1 MSSVESYFF
10 IEGTQHGKIGHI
22 GCQKKAIRK
31 YQSKFIEMRL
41 RVTPEYHDEIS
52 QHAQS
57 MGESDAAFLRR
68 AVAETMERDKHSDK

>member
-1 MSSVESYFF
+1 MEKPTISDA
-10 IEGTQHGKIGHI
+10 
-22 GCQKKAIRK
+22 QKKAIRK

-52 QHAQS
+52 QHAQL

-68 AVAETMERDKHSDK
+68 AVAETIKRDKRGE

>member
-1 MSSVESYFF
+1 MEKSAISDA
-10 IEGTQHGKIGHI
+10 K
-22 GCQKKAIRK
+22 KKAIRK
-31 YQSKFIEMRL
+31 YQGKFIVL
-41 RVTPEYHDEIS
+41 RPRVPRAWRAEIS

>member
-1 MSSVESYFF
+1 MEKSAISDA
-10 IEGTQHGKIGHI
+10 
-22 GCQKKAIRK
+22 QKKAIRK
-31 YQSKFIEMRL
+31 YQSEFIEMRL

-68 AVAETMERDKHSDK
+68 AVAETMERDRHSEK

>member
-1 MSSVESYFF
+1 MIQRNNNMEKPTISEA
-10 IEGTQHGKIGHI
+10 
-22 GCQKKAIRK
+22 QKKAIRK

-52 QHAQS
+52 RHAQS

-68 AVAETMERDKHSDK
+68 AVAETMERDKLGK